1 MTPLKSNSRLLLQLQ
16 LFVYRQGKLSTII
29 YLLVGLMLVGSVL
42 EVSRSYWQLKKL
54 QEEVVVTEKK
64 VHQLKLIDSNPTQQ
78 QSPTDFLNAMQ
89 KDKLVESDLNRIF
102 EIAFKN
108 GIDLPQGDY
117 QWTVDPHSSYSKF
130 QITYP
135 VVAPYSSVEKFVT
148 QVLLEMP
155 WMSLNTF
162 DIKRNAIGDA
172 EVNADLVFTM
182 YFGTRVNAGVGTP

>member
-78 QSPTDFLNAMQ
+78 QSPTDFLNTMQ

-108 GIDLPQGDY
+108 DIDLPQGDY
-117 QWTVDPHSSYSKF
+117 QWTVDPLSSYSKF

>member
-1 MTPLKSNSRLLLQLQ
+1 M
-16 LFVYRQGKLSTII
+16 
-29 YLLVGLMLVGSVL
+29 
-42 EVSRSYWQLKKL
+42 
-54 QEEVVVTEKK
+54 TEKK
-64 VHQLKLIDSNPTQQ
+64 VYQLKLIDSNPTQQ
-78 QSPTDFLNAMQ
+78 QSPTDFLNTMQ

-108 GIDLPQGDY
+108 DIDLPQGDY

-162 DIKRNAIGDA
+162 DIKRNAIGEA

>member
-64 VHQLKLIDSNPTQQ
+64 VHQLKLIDSNPKQQ

-108 GIDLPQGDY
+108 DIDLPQGDY
-117 QWTVDPHSSYSKF
+117 QWTVDPLSSYSKF